1 MGQMVRAPPWL
12 FCQGQQFG
20 AAAAQPSQGNSS
32 VPPLLRVMDATC
44 GTVQVPI
51 RSMPPVNRATG
62 APVVVVISTSTV
74 LSVEATV
81 PEDIVI
87 MPIPDAMVVMLDMP
101 DITELELLLE
111 RAHPTKFGMVTL
123 TLLHSCASNDSASEL
138 MSVHPTDASMKNQ
151 APTLLIAGT
160 A

>member
-32 VPPLLRVMDATC
+32 VPPLPRVMDAIC
-44 GTVQVPI
+44 GMVQVPI

-81 PEDIVI
+81 PEGIVI
-87 MPIPDAMVVMLDMP
+87 MPIPDVMLVVPVMP
-101 DITELELLLE
+101 DIAELELLLE

-123 TLLHSCASNDSASEL
+123 TLLHSCVSNASASESML
-138 MSVHPTDASMKNQ
+138 VHQIEASMKDG